1 MRACVLASS
10 GSCGRA
16 TAGEGGQS
24 GSTHFCVPFTHA
36 PLPPH
41 LRAGIGYDYA
51 MNAIWDFK
59 NKGVRTRRRLHIA
72 RPTLRCAAPG
82 RASPLPPPTP
92 LPFAEALEGH
102 QDELQGGVE
111 RAGCYWGLTVAA
123 LVADVALREL
133 EV

>member
-1 MRACVLASS
+1 MRTRVLASS
-10 GSCGRA
+10 GSCCRA
-16 TAGEGGQS
+16 TAIEGGQS
-24 GSTHFCVPFTHA
+24 GTSLLCVPLSRA

-111 RAGCYWGLTVAA
+111 RVGCYWGLTVAA